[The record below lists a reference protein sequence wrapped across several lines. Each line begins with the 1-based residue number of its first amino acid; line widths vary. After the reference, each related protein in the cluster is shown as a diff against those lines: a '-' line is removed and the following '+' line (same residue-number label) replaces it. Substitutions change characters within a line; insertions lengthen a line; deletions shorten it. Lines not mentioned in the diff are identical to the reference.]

1 MNNHTTTHM
10 TTHEHAP
17 HALMNRFDKLQ
28 FLQDTTAFKRDT
40 ILRELVGWLT
50 DDDFDQFYQEFCQTW
65 DVCTTPEQLNERYGS

>member
-1 MNNHTTTHM
+1 
-10 TTHEHAP
+10 
-17 HALMNRFDKLQ
+17 MNRFDKLQ